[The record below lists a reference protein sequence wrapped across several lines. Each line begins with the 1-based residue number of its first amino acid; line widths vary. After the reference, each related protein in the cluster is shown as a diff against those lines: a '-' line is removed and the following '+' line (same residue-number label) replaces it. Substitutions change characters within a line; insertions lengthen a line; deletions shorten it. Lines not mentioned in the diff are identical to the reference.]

1 MSLIQRIRDHAL
13 IHYNEDGWDI
23 LVESWTDANILTYVD
38 EKDSFETAIV
48 TLSDCL
54 SILNDYR
61 REIQSA

>member
-23 LVESWTDANILTYVD
+23 LVESWTDADILTYVD
-38 EKDSFETAIV
+38 EKDSFETAIIK
-48 TLSDCL
+48 LSDCL
-54 SILNDYR
+54 CILNDYR